1 MYYMHKLQPYIL
13 PLAIVIAGVLISGT
27 IYMSQNKT
35 DGASDKG
42 RSVADIAKDALKPKI
57 DVVPVSNSDH
67 ILGQA
72 NAKVKLIVYTDPECP
87 FCKNFHAT
95 TNALFEQHKAAGDL
109 AIVYRL
115 FPLESLHPKAPKES
129 EAFECAAE
137 IGGNDS
143 FWKYADQLF
152 ANTPSNNK
160 LEPAKL
166 YDFASAINLD
176 AAKFKT
182 CLDSGK
188 YKSKVAE
195 GVVLGSKAGGQGTPY
210 SVVQVKGQF
219 IPLVDANGNGYGAL
233 PLPAINQIISEL
245 SKI

>member
-1 MYYMHKLQPYIL
+1 MKNIQQYIL

-27 IYMSQNKT
+27 IYFSQNKNSA
-35 DGASDKG
+35 DGG
-42 RSVADIAKDALKPKI
+42 PNVANIAEDALRPKI
-57 DVVPVSNSDH
+57 EVAPVTSADH
-67 ILGQA
+67 ILGSI

-87 FCKNFHAT
+87 FCKNFHNT
-95 TNALFEQHKAAGDL
+95 IKTLYEQRKAAGDL
-109 AIVYRL
+109 AIVYRM
-115 FPLESLHPKAPKES
+115 FPLESLHPTAPKES

-152 ANTPSNNK
+152 ANSPGNNK
-160 LEPAKL
+160 LELSKL

-176 AAKFKT
+176 SAKFKT

-188 YKSKVAE
+188 YATKIKEAVTA
-195 GVVLGSKAGGQGTPY
+195 GNKAGAQGTPY
-210 SVVQVKGQF
+210 SVVEVKGQF
-219 IPLVDANGNGYGAL
+219 VPLVDANGNGYGAL
-233 PLPAINQIISEL
+233 PLPAITQIIAEL